1 MLSSFCWF
9 DSCSSFLI
17 ISESSVRSVG
27 YAGHEGMVGQIKS
40 AGHIII
46 RSVGSHWFSCRAN
59 KVSGLVDII
68 WTFPRPSPCL
78 CKHVRAGTSSGRYLL
93 SDELRS

>member
-27 YAGHEGMVGQIKS
+27 YAGHEGMVGHIKS
-40 AGHIII
+40 AGHI
-46 RSVGSHWFSCRAN
+46 RSVGSHWFSWRAN
-59 KVSGLVDII
+59 NVSGLVDFI
-68 WTFPRPSPCL
+68 WSFLREPFL
-78 CKHVRAGTSSGRYLL
+78 CKHFRAGRYLL
-93 SDELRS
+93 SDKLRSLGDRF